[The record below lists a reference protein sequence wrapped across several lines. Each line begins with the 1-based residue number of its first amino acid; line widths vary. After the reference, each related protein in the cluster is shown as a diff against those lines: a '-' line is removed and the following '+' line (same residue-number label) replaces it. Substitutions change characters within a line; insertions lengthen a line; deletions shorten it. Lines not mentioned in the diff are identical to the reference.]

1 MSVGIFIDKNH
12 QPTEAEVNEAVGTR
26 LLLWHE
32 LITYIRDKYPCQEDF
47 KFLYG
52 KNYGWARRFR
62 INGQLLISLYPSS
75 SGFTAQVNLSPEAIE
90 QVQKMNPG
98 MNVQKAIAQAF
109 PYPEGR
115 WLFIPVETTND
126 LVDIKPLL
134 ELRVKAKRMLKS
146 P

>member
-1 MSVGIFIDKNH
+1 MSVGIFIDKHH
-12 QPTEAEVNEAVGTR
+12 QPTEAEVNEAIGAR

-32 LITYIRDKYPCQEDF
+32 LITYIRDKYSCQEDF

-52 KNYGWARRFR
+52 KTYGWAQRFKMH
-62 INGQLLISLYPSS
+62 GQLLISLYPSS

-90 QVQKMNPG
+90 QVQAMNMG
-98 MNVQKAIAQAF
+98 INVQKAITQAF

-115 WLFIPVETTND
+115 WLFIAVETAND
-126 LVDIKPLL
+126 LVDIKQLL
-134 ELRVKAKRMLKS
+134 ELRVKVKRMLKS